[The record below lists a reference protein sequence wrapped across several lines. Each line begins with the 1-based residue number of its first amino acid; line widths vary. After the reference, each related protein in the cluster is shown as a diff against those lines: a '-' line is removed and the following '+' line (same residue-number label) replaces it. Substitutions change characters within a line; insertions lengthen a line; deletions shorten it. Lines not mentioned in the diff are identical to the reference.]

1 MADSEVG
8 TDSRG
13 RPVRTSFTDAELAA
27 SSGDV
32 WDIADDLCQLKDGRV
47 IVPLPDGYYDA
58 KTRHL
63 VPAEEIPD
71 WIRNSNPDTEAYLR
85 AKRPPTS

>member
-1 MADSEVG
+1 MAY

-13 RPVRTSFTDAELAA
+13 RPVKTSFTDAELAA

-47 IVPLPDGYYDA
+47 IVPLLDGYYDI
-58 KTRHL
+58 KTRRP
-63 VPAEEIPD
+63 VPVEEIPG
-71 WIRNSNPDTEAYLR
+71 WIRTANPDTEAFLR
-85 AKRPPTS
+85 TKRPPTS